1 MRFSTLTTIFAAL
14 GMACATPQ
22 DAVRPDANFFA
33 NGDGSGDIELM
44 SHTTDSTAGRVQY
57 SGRINEKRWKD
68 FGPFIVDEHGLSA
81 FTDGQGDVDLYIAK
95 GRTPDSMNFD
105 CASSGVSAVESCK
118 LTGEGEYYI
127 ALYGYEEQNIY
138 DLTVEYSDTSP
149 GSIMGRNL
157 NLAFEANFTVD
168 EGAAAML
175 NDGNMATPWLTEG
188 PVAADEA
195 VGLKLEFREPT
206 IVESLILDWVPSLEP
221 TYVRA
226 VIENRGTI
234 KDLGLFLIDGR
245 RTTISFEPTDTS
257 TIEFTFE
264 NSDDDQVFGVRET
277 WVW

>member
-1 MRFSTLTTIFAAL
+1 MRFSTITTVFVAF
-14 GMACATPQ
+14 GMACGTPQ

-33 NGDGSGDIELM
+33 TGDGSGDVELM
-44 SHTTDSTAGRVQY
+44 SHSTDAKAGRVQY

-68 FGPFIVDEHGLSA
+68 FGPFIVDQAGLHA
-81 FTDGQGDVDLYIAK
+81 YTDGRGDVDLYIAK

-105 CASSGVSAVESCK
+105 CASSGLTSVEACK
-118 LTGEGEYYI
+118 MTGEGEYYI
-127 ALYGYEEQNIY
+127 ALYGYEEQNEY
-138 DLTVEYSDTSP
+138 DLIVEYSDTSP
-149 GSIMGRNL
+149 GSIMDRDL
-157 NLAFEANFTVD
+157 NLAFDANIIVD
-168 EGAAAML
+168 EGYGNLL

-188 PVAADEA
+188 TVAEDEA

-221 TYVRA
+221 TFVRA
-226 VIENRGTI
+226 VIDNRGII

-245 RTTISFEPTDTS
+245 RTTISFEPSETT

-264 NSDDDQVFGVRET
+264 NSDDDQVIGIRET